1 MKMTLLI
8 PYAVLLAGTM
18 ATGVVLALTV
28 KWGPDQL
35 IKILQEAWILPRSRT
50 GHNDDSPATAD
61 GELIRWLA
69 IKVEKIGRKGGV
81 R

>member
-1 MKMTLLI
+1 MRMALLI
-8 PYAVLLAGTM
+8 PYVVLLAGTIAM
-18 ATGVVLALTV
+18 GVVLALTV

-35 IKILQEAWILPRSRT
+35 IKILQEAWVLPRSRT
-50 GHNDDSPATAD
+50 GYNDNGRAAAD

-69 IKVEKIGRKGGV
+69 IKVEKIGHKGDG